1 MAIFSKEIIKS
12 WFLTGL
18 KPTQQQFHN
27 AFDSF
32 WHKDEALDINNIDG
46 LSGML
51 NRKYDK
57 TSGDSLEQRVEAL
70 ENNPVAPDVD
80 FDYKLAIDFTYYS
93 TAQYIAPDDTTISSV
108 KLVNTGE
115 VKLWIDGVVVATIPA
130 QEATDSGTVYSYEL
144 ATPVYIAEGSIVLWT
159 IARDADNLTPR
170 LLTIL

>member
-80 FDYKLAIDFTYYS
+80 FDHKLALDFTYYS
-93 TAQYIAPDDTTISSV
+93 SAQYIAPDDTTISSV

-144 ATPVYIAEGSIVLWT
+144 ATPVNIAEDSIVIWT
-159 IARDADNLTPR
+159 IGRDADNLTPR